1 MGRRRTWRERRPLT
15 WRLATKVSKIVE
27 KKEVCFC
34 SFCFVL
40 RVYEIECFFKRN
52 YTWLEDLVLL
62 LSSLVVIIVVEANL
76 TVWIDGTMV
85 GCYDTPDMW
94 WVITSYFVSPGS
106 VMARKR
112 ERERERERGNI
123 LSQFEM
129 QILHKSWKDLFS
141 SRCSPSLF
149 WSLGRNPSINLFLQK
164 KSCTS
169 INLKASRR
177 TFEKW

>member
-106 VMARKR
+106 VMAPKR
-112 ERERERERGNI
+112 EREREKGGIFYLNLKCKFCTSPGKI
-123 LSQFEM
+123 CSPPDAPL
-129 QILHKSWKDLFS
+129 LFS
-141 SRCSPSLF
+141 ETLD
-149 WSLGRNPSINLFLQK
+149 GIQ
-164 KSCTS
+164 
-169 INLKASRR
+169 A
-177 TFEKW
+177 